1 MKRTTFLF
9 ATLLMLALAAS
20 CDKDTIIET
29 DAVATDSDTESG
41 DDNLDSV
48 TVDHTVTVTFG
59 SSGATVSGTTDS
71 VTASVSGNQVTI
83 TNTSSQVISY
93 TLTGSSS
100 NGYFKLYSGKKQ
112 VVTLNSLSLT
122 NPNGAAINIQGP
134 ASTPSSGK
142 RAFVVVQGTNT
153 LADGSS
159 YSATP
164 STEDEKAAL
173 FSEGKLVF
181 SGTGTLTVTASGK
194 AGITSDDYVHFQSG
208 TYKVTSTAGH
218 GVRGKD
224 YILVSG
230 GTISVETS
238 ASMKKGFS
246 SDSLVC
252 FNGGA
257 TTIRVTG
264 GAAYDSED
272 GEYTGTAGVKAD
284 VAFVMNAGTLTITN
298 SGTGGK
304 GISCDGTAQFNGGTV
319 DITVTGSNYTSGDIS
334 AKGIKCDGNITFD
347 GSTVNVKCSKHEGI
361 ESKGTITMNS
371 GEVYSYS
378 QGDDAINA
386 TSTFTVNGGYLCA
399 HSTANDGMDANGNCY
414 IKGGVVYAIGKN
426 QPEVAIDANTEGGYK
441 LYVQGGTL
449 IAIGGLEN
457 NSSLTQSCY
466 QASSWS
472 QNTWYALTVG
482 SNTYAFKTPSSGG
495 TPLVVSGAS
504 TPTLKSG
511 VTATGGTSYFGG
523 TLTTG
528 GTVSGGTS
536 VTLSSYTGGNGGGPG
551 GGGHGPGGWK

>member
-1 MKRTTFLF
+1 
-9 ATLLMLALAAS
+9 MLAAALTIGLMAA
-20 CDKDTIIET
+20 CEQDEITTTTDTPT
-29 DAVATDSDTESG
+29 GSGVGSG

-48 TVDHTVTVTFG
+48 SVDLEITVTYASG
-59 SSGATVSGTTDS
+59 GATVSGTTDS
-71 VTASVSGNQVTI
+71 VTASVSGNQVTV
-83 TNTSSQVISY
+83 TNLGTQVVHY
-93 TLTGSSS
+93 TLSGSAS

-134 ASTPSSGK
+134 ASSPSSGK
-142 RAFVVVQGTNT
+142 RAFIVVQGSNT
-153 LADGSS
+153 LADGSN

-181 SGTGTLTVTASGK
+181 SGSGSLTVTATGK

-208 TYKVTSTAGH
+208 TYRVTSTAGH

-230 GTISVETS
+230 GTLNVETS
-238 ASMKKGFS
+238 ANMKKGFS

-252 FNGGA
+252 FNGGE

-284 VAFVMNAGTLTITN
+284 VAFAMNAGTLTITN
-298 SGTGGK
+298 SGSGGK
-304 GISCDGTAQFNGGTV
+304 GISCDGTGTFSGGTV
-319 DITVTGSNYTSGDIS
+319 DVTVTGSNYTSGDIS
-334 AKGIKCDGNITFD
+334 AKGIKCDGNILFD
-347 GSTVNVKCSKHEGI
+347 GATVSVRAAKHEAI

-371 GEVYSYS
+371 GTVYSYS
-378 QGDDAINA
+378 QGDDALNA
-386 TSTFTVNGGYLCA
+386 ASTLTVNGGYLCA

-414 IKGGVVYAIGKN
+414 IKGGLVYAIGKR

-441 LYVQGGTL
+441 LYVEGGTL

-457 NSSLTQSCY
+457 NSTLTQTCY
-466 QASSWS
+466 QAGSWT

-482 SNTYAFKTPSSGG
+482 SSTYAFKTPSSGG

-504 TPTLKSG
+504 TPTLQSG
-511 VTATGGTSYFGG
+511 VTATGGTACFDG
-523 TLTTG
+523 TLLLG
-528 GTVSGGTS
+528 ATVSGGS
-536 VTLSSYTGGNGGGPG
+536 AVTLSSYTGGNGGGPG

>member
-1 MKRTTFLF
+1 MKKTILILTAALTIGLMAACEQDEITT
-9 ATLLMLALAAS
+9 TT
-20 CDKDTIIET
+20 DTPTGSE
-29 DAVATDSDTESG
+29 VESG

-48 TVDHTVTVTFG
+48 TVDLNVTVTYASG
-59 SSGATVSGTTDS
+59 GATVSGTTDS

-83 TNTSSQVISY
+83 TNLSSQVVSY
-93 TLTGSSS
+93 TLTGSAS
-100 NGYFKLYSGKKQ
+100 NGCFKLYSGKKQ
-112 VVTLNSLSLT
+112 VVTLNGLSLT

-134 ASTPSSGK
+134 ASSPNSGK
-142 RAFVVVQGTNT
+142 RAFIVVQGTNT
-153 LADGSS
+153 LADGSN

-181 SGTGTLTVTASGK
+181 SGSGTLTVNATGK

-208 TYKVTSTAGH
+208 TYKVTSSAGH

-230 GTISVETS
+230 GSIDVQTS
-238 ASMKKGFS
+238 ANMKKGFS

-252 FNGGA
+252 FNGGE

-264 GAAYDSED
+264 SAAYDSED

-284 VAFVMNAGTLTITN
+284 VAFAMNAGTLTITN

-304 GISCDGTAQFNGGTV
+304 GISCDGTGTFSGGTV
-319 DITVTGSNYTSGDIS
+319 TITVTGANYTSGDIS
-334 AKGIKCDGNITFD
+334 AKGIKCDGDIVFD
-347 GSTVNVKCSKHEGI
+347 GATVNVSCSRHEGI

-386 TSTFTVNGGYLCA
+386 ASTFTVNGGYICA

-414 IKGGVVYAIGKN
+414 IKGGVVYAIGKS

-466 QASSWS
+466 QASSWNK
-472 QNTWYALTVG
+472 NTWYALTVG

-511 VTATGGTSYFGG
+511 VTVSGGTSYFGG
-523 TLTTG
+523 TLITG
-528 GTVSGGTS
+528 GSVSGGSS
-536 VTLSSYTGGNGGGPG
+536 VTLSSYTGGNGGG
-551 GGGHGPGGWK
+551 HGPGGWK